1 MSVNETPLTKQTL
14 GRTTSNFAAIWN
26 LKKVSKRKELKSLC
40 CIFFVEC

>member
-26 LKKVSKRKELKSLC
+26 LKKFLREKSEKVYVAYFL
-40 CIFFVEC
+40 